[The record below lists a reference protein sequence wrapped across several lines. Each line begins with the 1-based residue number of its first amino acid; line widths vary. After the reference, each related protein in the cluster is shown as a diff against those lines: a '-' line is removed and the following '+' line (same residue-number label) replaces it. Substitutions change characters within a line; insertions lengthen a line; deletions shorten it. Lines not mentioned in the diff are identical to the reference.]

1 MRDWLKSVADALHER
16 TSPLRIFIRDDDA
29 GWHDESLQ
37 RLVELCDR
45 HEATLDLAV
54 IPTALSVG
62 TGRWL
67 AGRVGERLR
76 CHQHGY
82 AHVSHATAGRKC
94 EFGAE
99 RDLDLQRSDLRRGW
113 ALLLQ
118 LLQGRVDEIFT
129 PPWNRCS
136 QPTVDA
142 LNELGFLALSR
153 DAGAAPLR
161 LGALQ
166 SLPVHIDW
174 MKPRLDGEPDLQ
186 ELGGLLALACRRE
199 PELGLM
205 LHHAVMTGRDFQSLG
220 ELLSLLRGM
229 DCVEFVTMRSLIPDD
244 DRAASLRRSA

>member
-1 MRDWLKSVADALHER
+1 MRDWLNSVADALYER
-16 TSPLRIFIRDDDA
+16 TMPLRIFIRDDDA
-29 GWHDESLQ
+29 GWHDESLK

-45 HEATLDLAV
+45 EEATLDLAV
-54 IPTALSVG
+54 IPTAISVG
-62 TGRWL
+62 MGTWL
-67 AGRVGERLR
+67 ADRIGARLR

-82 AHVSHATAGRKC
+82 QHVSHATAGRKC
-94 EFGAE
+94 EFGIE
-99 RDLDLQRSDLRRGW
+99 RDADLQRSDLRRGW

-153 DAGAAPLR
+153 DVGAAPLR

-174 MKPRLDGEPDLQ
+174 MKSRVDGQPDLH
-186 ELGGLLALACRRE
+186 ELGGLIAVGCRRE

-205 LHHAVMTGRDFQSLG
+205 LHHAVMTEQDFAALG
-220 ELLSLLRGM
+220 ELLRLLRGM
-229 DCVEFVTMRSLIPDD
+229 DCVEFVTMRSRIAIDETAP
-244 DRAASLRRSA
+244 SLRRSA